1 MWRTILKSAKKI
13 VALDSEY
20 IWHPASQ
27 MSDYEA
33 YPALPI
39 VKGKGSYLY
48 TADGHKILDIISSWW
63 CNLLGHCNE
72 EISDALAKQAKTLE
86 HVIFADL
93 THPYAV
99 KLIKKLLDI
108 LPEGLCRFNFADNG
122 SSAIEMALK
131 IAFQYQMQIGQSQ
144 RIKFACLTEGYHG
157 ETIGALSVGSMDLYS
172 QIYKPMLMQNI
183 HIEAPDCFRCPYGC
197 KRGQCQVQC
206 LNKAREIFE
215 REGKNLAALIV
226 EPLLQGAAGMRI
238 YPEAYLQG
246 LSKLC
251 KEYGVLL
258 IADEI
263 ATGFGRTGEMF
274 ACTKAKVTPDIMT
287 LSKAITGGYMPMSLV
302 CTTKDIYDAFLGSY
316 ESGKAFMH
324 SHTYAGNPLA
334 CACALTVLKIL
345 KRDNIIEKAQ
355 KQAQYLTSRFEETFS
370 DMKNVGEI
378 RHIGLIHAIEL
389 VKDKESKEP
398 YPSKMRLGYQ
408 IYREALKEGLLLR
421 PIGNVLYF
429 NPPLNIEKSDLDI
442 GLKIAHKAIKNILD
456 KL

>member
-1 MWRTILKSAKKI
+1 MKSAKKI

-27 MSDYEA
+27 MSDYVQ

-39 VKGKGSYLY
+39 VKGEGSYLY
-48 TADGHKILDIISSWW
+48 TADGKRILDIISSWW
-63 CNLLGHCNE
+63 CNLLGHCNP
-72 EISDALAKQAKTLE
+72 EISQALSQQAHTLE

-99 KLIKKLLDI
+99 KLIKKLLKI

-122 SSAIEMALK
+122 SSAVEMALK
-131 IAFQYQMQIGQSQ
+131 IAFQYQMQVGHSQ
-144 RIKFACLTEGYHG
+144 RIKFACLSEGYHG

-172 QIYKPMLMQNI
+172 RIYKPMLMDNV

-197 KRGQCQVQC
+197 KRGQCQCEC
-206 LNKAREIFE
+206 LKKAREVFE
-215 REGKNLAALIV
+215 REGERLAALIV

-238 YPEAYLQG
+238 YPETYLQG
-246 LSKLC
+246 LRSLC
-251 KEYGVLL
+251 DEFGVLL

-274 ACTKAKVTPDIMT
+274 ACTKAKISPDIMC

-316 ESGKAFMH
+316 DSAKAFMH

-345 KRDNIIEKAQ
+345 KRDEILTKAKAQ
-355 KQAQYLTSRFEETFS
+355 ALYLSSRFNETFS
-370 DMKNVGEI
+370 DIKEVGEI
-378 RHIGLIHAIEL
+378 RHIGLIHALEL
-389 VKDKESKEP
+389 VKDRDSKEGFD
-398 YPSKMRLGYQ
+398 SKMRLGYR
-408 IYREALKEGLLLR
+408 IYREALNQGLLLR

-429 NPPLNIEKSDLDI
+429 NPPLNIAKEDLDL
-442 GLKIAHKAIKNILD
+442 GLNIAHKAIKKILSEI
-456 KL
+456 

>member
-1 MWRTILKSAKKI
+1 MNADKI
-13 VALDSEY
+13 VKEDLNH

-27 MSDYEA
+27 MQDYEK

-39 VKGKGSYLY
+39 VKGKGAYLY
-48 TADGHKILDIISSWW
+48 TADGKKILDIISSWW

-72 EISDALAKQAKTLE
+72 EISNALSEQSHTLE

-99 KLIKKLLDI
+99 ELIEKLMPL
-108 LPEGLCRFNFADNG
+108 LPENLTRFNFADNG
-122 SSAIEMALK
+122 SSAVEMALK
-131 IAFQYQMQIGQSQ
+131 IAFQYQMQTGQTK
-144 RIKFACLTEGYHG
+144 RIKFACLSEGYHG

-172 QIYKPMLMQNI
+172 RIYKPMLMDNI
-183 HIEAPDCFRCPYGC
+183 HIEAPDCFRCPYSC
-197 KRGQCQVQC
+197 KRGHCQCEC
-206 LNKAREIFE
+206 LQKARKTFE
-215 REGKNLAALIV
+215 EVGESLAALIV

-246 LSKLC
+246 LSALC

-274 ACTKAKVTPDIMT
+274 ACGKAHVKPDIMT

-302 CTTKDIYDAFLGSY
+302 CTTEKIYEAFLGSY
-316 ESGKAFMH
+316 ESMKAFMH

-334 CACALTVLKIL
+334 CACALTVLNIL

-355 KQAQYLTSRFEETFS
+355 SKALYLTKRFNETFS
-370 DMKNVGEI
+370 DIENVGEI
-378 RHIGLIHAIEL
+378 RHIGLIHAFEL
-389 VKDKESKEP
+389 VKDPKSKEP
-398 YPSKMRLGYQ
+398 FPSFMRLGYKV
-408 IYREALKEGLLLR
+408 YRRALDMGLLLR

-429 NPPLNIEKSDLDI
+429 NPPLNINEEDLEI
-442 GLKIAHKAIKNILD
+442 GLKIAHDAVKKTLQDI
-456 KL
+456 